1 MSSIFSENIFYSLKS
16 SFFYL
21 RFFIFAFAISFFL
34 KKSENI
40 LVISFYTLLSI
51 FLFLFFDS
59 ILQFFIGENFIGQT
73 ITGNRV
79 SSLFGD
85 ELILGSYVLRL
96 YPLLISLLFFL
107 YYEKFSK
114 NFFLGI
120 LILSIIVDFTVLL
133 SGERTAFFLLIL
145 QKLLMFI
152 FIPNLRKIIFLNFGI
167 ILIGTFILLN
177 SHSFLKERLYNETI
191 KYINID
197 FKNKAFRPFTLEHS
211 EILRHHM
218 KCISKINF

>member
-1 MSSIFSENIFYSLKS
+1 M
-16 SFFYL
+16 
-21 RFFIFAFAISFFL
+21 
-34 KKSENI
+34 
-40 LVISFYTLLSI
+40 
-51 FLFLFFDS
+51 
-59 ILQFFIGENFIGQT
+59 
-73 ITGNRV
+73 
-79 SSLFGD
+79 
-85 ELILGSYVLRL
+85 LRL
-96 YPLLISLLFFL
+96 YPLLISLFFYL

-133 SGERTAFFLLIL
+133 SGERTAFFLLVL

-177 SHSFLKERLYNETI
+177 SNSFLKERIYNDTI

-197 FKNKAFRPFTLEHS
+197 YKNKAFRPFTLEHS
-211 EILRHHM
+211 EIFETSYEMYL
-218 KCISKINF
+218 KNKVLEYWT